1 MKKGEKLK
9 KPARRLSQE
18 ECVEMLAMLM
28 SGYSQVQVGHHFGV
42 SHSAISQR
50 LKRPGVARSLI
61 EQVLEVRASKIR
73 AGLEK
78 SIDIIIKDLEHPD
91 YQSRADAAMRLLR
104 FGNMAAQ
111 ATGRPI
117 LTGEPERVPAV
128 VNNMQA
134 NVAAGGGAMI
144 NLSTLVRIAE
154 EKRGEGGE

>member
-1 MKKGEKLK
+1 MKKGEKLQ
-9 KPARRLSQE
+9 KPARRLTEE

-42 SHSAISQR
+42 SHSAISAR
-50 LKRPGVARSLI
+50 LKRPGVARGLI

-73 AGLEK
+73 DGLVK
-78 SIDIIIKDLEHPD
+78 SIDIILKDLEHPD
-91 YQSRADAAMRLLR
+91 YNHRSDAAARLLR
-104 FGNMAAQ
+104 FGNMANQ

-117 LTGEPERVPAV
+117 LTGEPERGPAV
-128 VNNMQA
+128 INNMQA

-154 EKRGEGGE
+154 EKRGEGQE